1 MGESRGWKAR
11 WPWGVLAGCPRQ
23 RGQQVH
29 RLWGQRAEAVGAEGG
44 KARVQQCPG
53 RTRRLVLHVGPGV
66 GPLITLS
73 PQVDVQLQLAVP
85 QPGRYALVVEYANED
100 APQEV
105 GAAVHTPQRAPQQG
119 ALTFHPC
126 PYRCAGR
133 GEDSG
138 LGEPCGKA
146 WAPGPPPD
154 PLLTAA
160 APPAAPCAGPQPWTP
175 STTWRS
181 STWTRRPASGSR
193 PSRPASSW

>member
-11 WPWGVLAGCPRQ
+11 WPRGVLEGCPRQ

-44 KARVQQCPG
+44 EGCVQQCPG
-53 RTRRLVLHVGPGV
+53 R
-66 GPLITLS
+66 PLITLS
-73 PQVDVQLQLAVP
+73 PQVDVQLQVAVP

-105 GAAVHTPQRAPQQG
+105 GTAVHTPQRAPQQG
-119 ALTFHPC
+119 TLTFHHC

-138 LGEPCGKA
+138 LGEPCRRA
-146 WAPGPPPD
+146 WAPGPPPH